1 MEEVY
6 QWTKVDISNEAQKE
20 LVDAMIEN
28 LEPFEGLLL
37 DPSASSAQSIA
48 CDHDGG
54 DKEL

>member
-6 QWTKVDISNEAQKE
+6 EWTNVDISDEAQKE

-37 DPSASSAQSIA
+37 DPKCFKCAEH
-48 CDHDGG
+48 C
-54 DKEL
+54 L